1 MSRFFQQ
8 RLAELLGLVS
18 GKSQARASSNMTVLV
33 LLVILYRASFWF
45 ARGAGK
51 KLANQKECRVAER
64 DDGIPVIIVAA
75 VKKSERKGASDRS
88 IQTLRSDTYFV
99 SYCTDGLI
107 ARRRT
112 GVHTT

>member
-1 MSRFFQQ
+1 M
-8 RLAELLGLVS
+8 
-18 GKSQARASSNMTVLV
+18 N
-33 LLVILYRASFWF
+33 YRALYGENADENEVRERYRS
-45 ARGAGK
+45 
-51 KLANQKECRVAER
+51 VAEGFR
-64 DDGIPVIIVAA
+64 ALKGEPPESFYSSSGRAEIIGNHTDHNQGKVIVAAISCDIVAA

>member
-1 MSRFFQQ
+1 MNRTQPANAFTVDVEDYFQ
-8 RLAELLGLVS
+8 VS
-18 GKSQARASSNMTVLV
+18 A
-33 LLVILYRASFWF
+33 F
-45 ARGAGK
+45 APHIPRSHWD
-51 KLANQKECRVAER
+51 QKECRVAER